1 MKSLAIINK
10 TAPFGNIDYRESLD
24 IALANASYDRPIALF
39 FSDDGLF
46 QISQATDGTLT
57 GNKELSKT
65 FGLLEMYD
73 VEDIFFCQ
81 DSMLAR
87 GLSDSDLIIEG
98 QCLTASQ
105 WFAKLQQ
112 FDQIITF

>member
-10 TAPFGNIDYRESLD
+10 SAPFGNIDNRESLD

-39 FSDDGLF
+39 FADDGLF
-46 QISQATDGTLT
+46 QIAQSTNGTLT

-65 FGLLEMYD
+65 FGLLDMYD

-81 DSMLAR
+81 DSMAMR
-87 GLSDSDLIIEG
+87 GLNESDLIIEG
-98 QCLTASQ
+98 QCLTAQQ